1 MSVNSVSDAMSA
13 VANWTSSDVSEA
25 TEKQNERARK
35 LSEAKPAR
43 TPKPAKE
50 AKPARNVK
58 PKPAQEETSAQLRPV
73 APKRV
78 INGQVRYCD
87 AQSAA
92 RTSNAF
98 IPARST
104 NYAAAARAH
113 ITALLKSASGRKTVD
128 DVSALTASLV
138 KSGIPADY
146 IHAPHV
152 RYWRKQVTG
161 K

>member
-1 MSVNSVSDAMSA
+1 MSVDSA
-13 VANWTSSDVSEA
+13 AAALQVAANWTESSISEA
-25 TEKQNERARK
+25 TEKQQERARK
-35 LSEAKPAR
+35 LSETKPAR
-43 TPKPAKE
+43 TPKPVKP
-50 AKPARNVK
+50 AKPARNAK
-58 PKPAQEETSAQLRPV
+58 PAAPKPEVAPV
-73 APKRV
+73 ARTIAPKRV

-98 IPARST
+98 VPARST

-113 ITALLKSASGRKTVD
+113 ITALLKSAPGRKTVE